1 MTKMSYRV
9 SVKFG
14 EGQDYEFRLQE
25 RDLAGSTPE
34 SARRWLTQQFHDMG
48 CSPSNPTGKVLLVDK
63 ILAVARAMGDQPF
76 ARNESAAQE
85 FARNALI
92 AFEKRSLS
100 VDLSRLSVG

>member
-1 MTKMSYRV
+1 MDYRI

-14 EGQDYEFRLQE
+14 EGQDYEFRLQQ

-63 ILAVARAMGDQPF
+63 ILAVARAMGEKPF
-76 ARNESAAQE
+76 AAHQGPAVE
-85 FARNALI
+85 FARNALV

-100 VDLSRLSVG
+100 VDVSRLSVG